1 MSRFF
6 NFLKYD
12 FINTYSLNRLIK
24 GDKKKNFYKL
34 ALGLFLSVYI
44 IGFSF
49 IFNNFLGKDLA
60 KAGFGEYALAMSLS
74 MSFGVI
80 GIAGILKLAGAIFG
94 GRDYNILGTM
104 PINKIEIVI
113 VKIINILIPTYI
125 LTLIFIIPSYI
136 VYMQNAP
143 YINGTFL
150 IYGIIMSLFV
160 PIIPTAIATLIGTV
174 LMYVASKFK
183 YKNIITI
190 IIFLIFIIGVM
201 IFPTVF
207 GEDFLNGILKNSK
220 SISDIFYSIY
230 PPSKFYIN
238 ALVNGSF
245 LDMLIFIGISLA
257 IFIAFVWVVNTVYLS
272 INSKLL
278 ETSRK
283 NNFKMKSLKENSV
296 EKTLIQNEIK
306 RYLGIPMVILNTC
319 LGAVLFVIYS
329 CATIFMGE
337 KSIEVIF
344 ESNMYSDLK
353 LGVIIL
359 VGAFCLLL
367 TCTTS
372 NTISL
377 EGNKFWQL
385 RALPIDTE
393 TIFKSKIMVNLL
405 ISVPSAII
413 GGILSSI
420 GLGLTFIEGVCAI
433 GLLIII
439 CLFVS
444 MGGLLVNLKF
454 YTLTWTSEVAVV
466 KRSASSM
473 IMTFGGL
480 ALVFGAGFLFT
491 QINIS
496 LNIYL
501 MIITMFFVIAD
512 IIFFYLLKKWG
523 VERFNQI

>member
-12 FINTYSLNRLIK
+12 FINTYRLNSL
-24 GDKKKNFYKL
+24 NFYKL

-80 GIAGILKLAGAIFG
+80 GIASILKLAGAIFG

-143 YINGTFL
+143 SVNGTFL
-150 IYGIIMSLFV
+150 IYGILMSLFV

-183 YKNIITI
+183 YKNIVTI
-190 IIFLIFIIGVM
+190 IIFLIFIIGIM

-245 LDMLIFIGISLA
+245 LDMVIFI
-257 IFIAFVWVVNTVYLS
+257 
-272 INSKLL
+272 
-278 ETSRK
+278 
-283 NNFKMKSLKENSV
+283 
-296 EKTLIQNEIK
+296 
-306 RYLGIPMVILNTC
+306 
-319 LGAVLFVIYS
+319 
-329 CATIFMGE
+329 
-337 KSIEVIF
+337 
-344 ESNMYSDLK
+344 
-353 LGVIIL
+353 
-359 VGAFCLLL
+359 
-367 TCTTS
+367 
-372 NTISL
+372 
-377 EGNKFWQL
+377 
-385 RALPIDTE
+385 
-393 TIFKSKIMVNLL
+393 
-405 ISVPSAII
+405 
-413 GGILSSI
+413 
-420 GLGLTFIEGVCAI
+420 
-433 GLLIII
+433 
-439 CLFVS
+439 
-444 MGGLLVNLKF
+444 
-454 YTLTWTSEVAVV
+454 
-466 KRSASSM
+466 
-473 IMTFGGL
+473 
-480 ALVFGAGFLFT
+480 
-491 QINIS
+491 
-496 LNIYL
+496 
-501 MIITMFFVIAD
+501 
-512 IIFFYLLKKWG
+512 
-523 VERFNQI
+523 